1 MRLDR
6 YVRVARLFPALVGL
20 FMIFPGLVAAEAT
33 GTVLWYLEQEAGSE
47 PYRVRYLVTA
57 DFMRSDDGNDG
68 NDFVLLDRRR
78 RQIYNV
84 VPETATVLTIDGKG
98 AAPQAPDRLTIEVQ
112 ESLDPQAPQLEGK
125 QPLTLVLRAG
135 GDVCQS
141 AVVVPGLLD
150 DVRAAFRE
158 FAQVLAVQQART
170 LGSMPQEFQTPC
182 FLARDVYAGDF
193 HLGAGLPV
201 LEWSD
206 KGKRRELLEY
216 QRNVPLAATLFVVPD
231 DLRGYEVG
239 SGGGGAGAEPQGR

>member
-1 MRLDR
+1 MRWDR
-6 YVRVARLFPALVGL
+6 YVKIESLLAGLLGLFILFPGAGA
-20 FMIFPGLVAAEAT
+20 GAAT
-33 GTVLWYLEQEAGSE
+33 GTVLWYLEQEAGNE

-68 NDFVLLDRRR
+68 NDFVLLDRRQ

-84 VPETATVLTIDGKG
+84 VPENASVLVIDGNG
-98 AAPQAPDRLTIEVQ
+98 EPPQVPVTLSLDVQ
-112 ESLDPQAPQLEGK
+112 ESSDPQAPKLEGR
-125 QPLTLVLRAG
+125 QPLTMVLSAD

-170 LGSMPQEFQTPC
+170 LGNTPVEFQTPC

-193 HLGAGLPV
+193 HLGTGFPL
-201 LEWSD
+201 LEWN
-206 KGKRRELLEY
+206 GRGTRRELLDYE
-216 QRNVPLAATLFVVPD
+216 RNVPLADALFVVPD
-231 DLRGYEVG
+231 DLRSYKMQ
-239 SGGGGAGAEPQGR
+239 GGRSDAGGD

>member
-206 KGKRRELLEY
+206 KGNRRELLEY

-239 SGGGGAGAEPQGR
+239 SGRAGAGAEPQGR